1 MLEGI
6 SILHCKYVNIMEYGT
21 VFWLLNLLW
30 LHYFISTI
38 IYIIFDDCL
47 FFQTESNGEAAANGS
62 TVASDKKTD

>member
-1 MLEGI
+1 
-6 SILHCKYVNIMEYGT
+6 MEL

-38 IYIIFDDCL
+38 IYQYIVFEVCL
-47 FFQTESNGEAAANGS
+47 VFQTESNGEAAANGS